1 MKFERINSN
10 HVKFTFTVT
19 PHEFEHALEHA
30 FDHIKDDVEIK
41 GFRKGHVTR
50 KIYEQKF
57 GAQSLWAEALN
68 HAIGHKFQDA
78 MLVKEFTIVSDPL
91 NIDLDWNSISTEKDF
106 EVSFEVAIKPEVTLG
121 AYKGVEVAKV
131 DSVVTTD
138 EVKAEINSLL
148 QMNADLEPKAE
159 GLALEMGDTAIF
171 DFEGFQDG
179 VAFEGGKAE
188 NFSLQIGSGQ
198 FIPGF
203 EEGMVG
209 MNVGE
214 ERDVNVTFPEQYQAE
229 NLAGKPA
236 VFKVKLHEI
245 KVTKGAELNDE
256 WVKSLNREGIST
268 VAELEKSIEKDLQE
282 QKSANAKNVLTDSV
296 IKAVVANASLDVPQE
311 MFDAEIEN
319 FKKNVENQA
328 KQYQLDL
335 PTFLQLS
342 GLTEEAFEQQAKE
355 QAERRVTQS
364 LVIEAVAKA
373 EGFTATEEE
382 LAARYQELANYYKMK
397 VEEIKRYIS
406 DELVKNDIAFEKAVD
421 FLVNSSIQK

>member
-10 HVKFTFTVT
+10 HVKFTFTIT
-19 PHEFEHALEHA
+19 PSEFEHAIEHA
-30 FDHIKDDVEIK
+30 FGHVKDDVEIK
-41 GFRKGHVTR
+41 GFRKGHVTQ
-50 KIYEQKF
+50 KVYEQKF
-57 GAQSLWAEALN
+57 GDKALWPEALN
-68 HAIGHKFQDA
+68 HAIGHKFNDA
-78 MLVKEFTIVSDPL
+78 LLVKEFTIVSDPL
-91 NIDLDWNSISTEKDF
+91 NVDLDWENVSRDKEF

-121 AYKGVEVAKV
+121 QYKGVEVAKV
-131 DSVVTTD
+131 ETEVTEA
-138 EVKAEINSLL
+138 EVNAEVNQLL
-148 QMNADLEPKAE
+148 QMNAELEVKAE
-159 GLALEMGDTAIF
+159 GSLENGDTAIF

-203 EEGMVG
+203 EEGMIG

-245 KVTKGAELNDE
+245 KVAKGAELNDE
-256 WVKSLNREGIST
+256 WVKSLNREGIET
-268 VAELEKSIEKDLQE
+268 VAQLQASISADLQA
-282 QKSANAKNVLTDSV
+282 QKSQEAKNKLTDSV
-296 IKAVVANASLDVPQE
+296 IKAVVANASVDVPQE

-335 PTFLQLS
+335 ATFLQLS
-342 GLTEEAFEQQAKE
+342 GLSEELFEAQAKE

-364 LVIEAVAKA
+364 LVIDAVAKA
-373 EGFTATEEE
+373 EAFTATEEE
-382 LAARYQELANYYKMK
+382 LNARYEELAGHYRMK

-406 DELVKNDIAFEKAVD
+406 DELVKNDIAFEKAVA
-421 FLVNSSIQK
+421 FLVENSIQK

>member
-10 HVKFTFTVT
+10 HIKFTFTVT
-19 PHEFEHALEHA
+19 PAEFEHALEHA
-30 FDHIKDDVEIK
+30 FDHVKNDVEIK

-57 GAQSLWAEALN
+57 GEKSLWAEALN

-91 NIDLDWNSISTEKDF
+91 NVDLDWENISTDKEF

-121 AYKGVEVAKV
+121 QYKGVEVEKV
-131 DSVVTTD
+131 DA
-138 EVKAEINSLL
+138 EVKAEEVTAEINSLL
-148 QMNADLEPKAE
+148 QMNAELENKAE
-159 GLALEMGDTAIF
+159 GSLALGDTAIF

-188 NFSLQIGSGQ
+188 NFQLEIGSGQ

-209 MNVGE
+209 MNIGE

-245 KVTKGAELNDE
+245 KVAKGAELNDE
-256 WVKSLNREGIST
+256 WVKSLNREGIQT
-268 VAELEKSIEKDLQE
+268 VSELEASIKADLEASKSQE
-282 QKSANAKNVLTDSV
+282 AKNKLTDSV
-296 IKAVVANASLDVPQE
+296 IKAVVANAKLEVPQE

-335 PTFLQLS
+335 ATFLQLS
-342 GLTEEAFEQQAKE
+342 GLSEELFEQQAKE

-373 EGFTATEEE
+373 EGFTATTEE
-382 LAARYQELANYYKMK
+382 LAARFEELANHYKMK

-406 DELVKNDIAFEKAVD
+406 EELVKNDIAFEKALD
-421 FLVNSSIQK
+421 FLVENAIQK